1 MGILIM
7 EGFLR
12 CWKCRR
18 FVLDAHSLSPSQ
30 WMQPSTL
37 QNAAE
42 ESAGQNS
49 CMVWH
54 LNVEALPSWITKE
67 IEKSWWTIGK
77 LNCLHCGAR
86 LGDFNFV
93 SKAKC
98 PCGQAVTV
106 HICKS
111 RTDYETPCLIRTIE
125 SAKVKSLPKLRR
137 IYKLETVGNV
147 EHGTENIMSNK
158 VFKDF
163 LHSSRKMDG
172 ERITEALCL
181 EARSRNREMV
191 EVDSNE
197 FNFKEAYPQP
207 GSSAS
212 QPLRARC
219 ALIGFH
225 KKSLSLDFSSTNSKD
240 ESVSFSSM
248 HGLCPRSAS
257 CGVIMHHLGEIT
269 GPRQFPLIED
279 VNLQQSASAESSSS
293 AFQSQYSRE
302 SDFMACP
309 QSFTTSPVEAQGSL
323 DPGPSVPRHC
333 RSKFANATFRG
344 WSSDS
349 STEARSIEEWE
360 EGHDGST
367 SNPCNESPPYAPI
380 FSTLSGK
387 ALNKRQRNKLKSL
400 KKKQRRRERWQSKLK
415 EQKQTSSSNLTTSGD
430 EDEIKWEKEGYVCAV
445 CLDIFFSPHMCYP
458 CHHIFC
464 EPCLRTLAKDN
475 PTNTPCP
482 LCRTV
487 ISRVF
492 FQTELNNTM
501 KSLFSEEYL
510 ARRQNFQKASCAK
523 WPLPSCRR
531 LFRVLGGVGRHSDA
545 VTRRQFPHG
554 AYRLDFEDDNRGWRF
569 DMDMVIIYI
578 YSVNWVIGFIIFCFL
593 CYFFF
598 PSF

>member
-1 MGILIM
+1 M
-7 EGFLR
+7 EQDETCSCFFFQ
-12 CWKCRR
+12 KVHEKSS
-18 FVLDAHSLSPSQ
+18 VLSSLK
-30 WMQPSTL
+30 
-37 QNAAE
+37 E
-42 ESAGQNS
+42 ENNS
-49 CMVWH
+49 
-54 LNVEALPSWITKE
+54 
-67 IEKSWWTIGK
+67 SWWTIGK
-77 LNCLHCGAR
+77 LNSPYCGAR
-86 LGDFNFV
+86 LGDFNFI
-93 SKAKC
+93 SNAKC

-111 RTDYETPCLIRTIE
+111 RTDYEAPRLIRIIE
-125 SAKVKSLPKLRR
+125 SAKVKSLLKLQR
-137 IYKLETVGNV
+137 ICKLETVGNV
-147 EHGTENIMSNK
+147 EHGTENIVSNNML
-158 VFKDF
+158 KDF
-163 LHSSRKMDG
+163 LHYSRKMDR

-181 EARSRNREMV
+181 EARSRTRGMV

-197 FNFKEAYPQP
+197 FHFKEAYPQP
-207 GSSAS
+207 SSSAS
-212 QPLRARC
+212 QPPRARC
-219 ALIGFH
+219 TLIGFH
-225 KKSLSLDFSSTNSKD
+225 KKSVSVDFSSTNSKN
-240 ESVSFSSM
+240 ESVSFTSM
-248 HGLCPRSAS
+248 HGLCSRSSS
-257 CGVIMHHLGEIT
+257 CGVIMHHLGEIAN
-269 GPRQFPLIED
+269 PRQFPLADD
-279 VNLQQSASAESSSS
+279 VNLQQPASEQSISS
-293 AFQSQYSRE
+293 AFQSQCSRE
-302 SDFMACP
+302 SDFMACS
-309 QSFTTSPVEAQGSL
+309 QSFSNGPVEAQSL
-323 DPGPSVPRHC
+323 DPGPSTPRHC
-333 RSKFANATFRG
+333 RSKFTNVSSTLRS

-349 STEARSIEEWE
+349 STEASCIEEWE

-367 SNPCNESPPYAPI
+367 SNPCNESPPHVPVI
-380 FSTLSGK
+380 STLSGK

-400 KKKQRRRERWQSKLK
+400 KRKQRRRERWQSKLK

-445 CLDIFFSPHMCYP
+445 CLDIFFSPYMCYP

-523 WPLPSCRR
+523 WPLPNCRR
-531 LFRVLGGVGRHSDA
+531 LFRVLGGFGRHSDP